1 MSKRVEF
8 LCSGFGGQGV
18 VRVGQIIGDAAV
30 QAGLHATML
39 ISHGTETRGGYVRSQ
54 VIISE
59 EPIASPVVETPT
71 CFVALSQAAWDRF
84 GGLCRSSS
92 FVLYNPDKVTI
103 ADNLDVKKVA
113 IQAEQ
118 EATNRFGEPLYAN
131 TLWIGVFSGLSGTWI
146 REEHFEKAIRHRIS
160 RNIEENI
167 AAFYHGRALFNKLP
181 DFRPT

>member
-1 MSKRVEF
+1 MSKRIEF

-71 CFVALSQAAWDRF
+71 CFVALSQHGIGSADFAEA
-84 GGLCRSSS
+84 LL
-92 FVLYNPDKVTI
+92 LYCI
-103 ADNLDVKKVA
+103 IL
-113 IQAEQ
+113 
-118 EATNRFGEPLYAN
+118 
-131 TLWIGVFSGLSGTWI
+131 I
-146 REEHFEKAIRHRIS
+146 R
-160 RNIEENI
+160 
-167 AAFYHGRALFNKLP
+167 LQ
-181 DFRPT
+181 

>member
-1 MSKRVEF
+1 MFKRVEF

-59 EPIASPVVETPT
+59 DPIASPVVETPT

-84 GGLCRSSS
+84 GPLCQSSS

-103 ADNLDVKKVA
+103 ADNLDVKRIA

-118 EATNRFGEPLYAN
+118 EALQKFGEPLYAN
-131 TLWIGVFSGLSGTWI
+131 TLWIGVFSGLSGNWI
-146 REEHFEKAIRHRIS
+146 TETHFEKAIRHRIS

-167 AAFYHGRALFNKLP
+167 AAFYHGLALFGMIQV
-181 DFRPT
+181 DT